1 MPYHVAVMTAVI
13 FTIVIAAF
21 LIITGAAI
29 YSFVAIVAN
38 GLASLVGG
46 LRARSPLPRV
56 PHADTGHALSP
67 SASQPGKRADTESS
81 VEDMWHRMQGT
92 SNDSRRQRRR
102 PKTR

>member
-1 MPYHVAVMTAVI
+1 MTAVI

-29 YSFVAIVAN
+29 YSFVAIVVN

-46 LRARSPLPRV
+46 LRARPPLPRA
-56 PHADTGHALSP
+56 PHADAGRALSP
-67 SASQPGKRADTESS
+67 GASQPGMRADPDSS
-81 VEDMWHRMQGT
+81 VDDMWHRMQGT
-92 SNDSRRQRRR
+92 SNDSRRLRRR